1 MSTPITQ
8 YSFALILLISLA
20 GCGGGGG
27 GGGSTGG
34 GSGGGSSEPDITPP
48 DPDITPNAEL
58 VYADGQEVTRDGFI
72 GKTFPIML
80 VVGSKD
86 DPTAPKRA
94 AGTIEYISAD
104 RAVLTYEGRS
114 TEFNYR
120 NAFGREHWSSGALN
134 TDGSPL
140 QDLTIDKVSRPA
152 RGVTIGN
159 SFIPNPDLPAAEGTF
174 GFVTP
179 ENRLTG
185 SVNYSSS
192 YGSRILVTSTD
203 WIEQSNGTFKRV
215 ENVVELDGKAVDI
228 DVDFGSGD
236 VTGTLFEGSYT
247 STDDRQFAANSV
259 SHHLAVTLKDAV
271 VSGSGFAGDIVVET
285 TASSNPREVINGGV
299 GPQGDILPSEVVM
312 NTQAAEGTFYGYD
325 GEGVGGTF
333 EANYDETFH
342 RGEGS
347 PFGGVAAEEV
357 TENRTLVGDFIVN
370 K

>member
-1 MSTPITQ
+1 MSTPITRS
-8 YSFALILLISLA
+8 SFAFLLLISLA

-34 GSGGGSSEPDITPP
+34 GGGGSGEPDITPP
-48 DPDITPNAEL
+48 DPDITPNPDL
-58 VYADGQEVTRDGFI
+58 VYADGQEVTRDSFI
-72 GKTFPIML
+72 GKTYPISL
-80 VVGSKD
+80 IVGSERD
-86 DPTAPKRA
+86 GGIPKRA
-94 AGTIEYISAD
+94 TGTIQYITAD
-104 RAVLTYEGRS
+104 KAILTYEGRS
-114 TEFNYR
+114 TEFDYR
-120 NAFGREHWSSGALN
+120 NAFSQENWSSGAPN

-140 QDLTIDKVSRPA
+140 QDLRIDKVSKA
-152 RGVTIGN
+152 VRGIAIGN
-159 SFIPNPDLPAAEGTF
+159 DFLANPDLPLAEGTF
-174 GFVTP
+174 GFATP

-192 YGSRILVTSTD
+192 FGSRILVTSTD

-215 ENVVELDGKAVDI
+215 ENVVEVDGKAIDI

-236 VTGTLFEGSYT
+236 VTGTLFDGSYT
-247 STDDRQFAANSV
+247 STDDRQFGSNAV
-259 SHHLAVTLKDAV
+259 THDLTVTLKDAV

-299 GPQGDILPSEVVM
+299 GPQGDILPSDVVM
-312 NTQAAEGTFYGYD
+312 NTQAAEGTFYGYN

-333 EANYDETFH
+333 EANYDETFY

-347 PFGGVAAEEV
+347 PFGGAAAEEV